1 MEAEEDEDVIFV
13 SGKFA
18 GVEGAIGSV
27 KQGLSRDGSLG
38 HAHWYPPGLRRQRWV
53 HHPLLFAHGLE
64 PENDMKGTV
73 PEVDFKKPV
82 NLGSETTILNL

>member
-38 HAHWYPPGLRRQRWV
+38 HAHWYPPGLRRQR
-53 HHPLLFAHGLE
+53 
-64 PENDMKGTV
+64 
-73 PEVDFKKPV
+73 
-82 NLGSETTILNL
+82 